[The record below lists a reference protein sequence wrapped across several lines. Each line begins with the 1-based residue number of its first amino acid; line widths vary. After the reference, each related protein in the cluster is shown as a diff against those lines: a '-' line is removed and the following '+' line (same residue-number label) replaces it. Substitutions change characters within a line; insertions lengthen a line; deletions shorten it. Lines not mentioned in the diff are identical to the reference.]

1 MTEPLPVNPAG
12 RGLFITFE
20 GIDGSGKTTQIQYAA
35 DYLRKQGRRV
45 VSTREPG
52 GTAGGEAIRGLI
64 LDKALRWE
72 PDAELLMIFA
82 ARAQHVAQVIE
93 PALSGGR
100 DVICDRFTD
109 ASYAYQGGGRGIA
122 DQRIKTLADWIH
134 PGLTPDLTLLFDTP
148 PEIGLERTGS
158 RGFQNRFDEEQH
170 RFHVAVRE
178 AYLGLAAAQSPRIQ
192 IVDGSQRLDA
202 VRQQVQELIG
212 KLLI

>member
-1 MTEPLPVNPAG
+1 MINPSQETAAG

-20 GIDGSGKTTQIQYAA
+20 GIDGAGKTTQIQYAA
-35 DYLRKQGRRV
+35 DHMRKAGRKV

-52 GTAGGEAIRGLI
+52 GTAAGEAIRNLV
-64 LDKALRWE
+64 LDKTLRWV
-72 PDAELLMIFA
+72 PDAELLLIFA

-93 PALSGGR
+93 PALSTGK

-122 DQRIKTLADWIH
+122 AARIKALADWTH
-134 PGLTPDLTLLFDTP
+134 PGLTPDLTLLFDTSP
-148 PEIGLERTGS
+148 DIGQERTGM

-178 AYLGLAAAQSPRIQ
+178 AYLALAAAHPGRIQ
-192 IVDGSQRLDA
+192 IVDAAQHLDE
-202 VRQQVQELIG
+202 VRKQVLEHID